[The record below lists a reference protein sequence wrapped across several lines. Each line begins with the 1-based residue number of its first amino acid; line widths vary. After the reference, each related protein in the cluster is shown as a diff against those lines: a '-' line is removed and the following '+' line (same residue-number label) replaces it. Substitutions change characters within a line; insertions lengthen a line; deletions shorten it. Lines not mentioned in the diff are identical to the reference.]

1 MGHLVWDV
9 SPVLFGIG
17 SFSIR
22 WYGALFALAFYIAL
36 QVMNSIAR
44 REKLEPREF
53 DSILIYVILGTVIG
67 ARLGH
72 VFFYEPEVFLQEP
85 VRILKVWEGGLAS
98 HGGTLGVIFA
108 VFFWKRRYY
117 RGSYLSLLDYMAV
130 PSAFVAGM
138 IRLGNLFNSEIL
150 GRPTDVPWAIVFKRV
165 DDLPRHPAMLY
176 EALSYFLLFMLL
188 LRLVKKG
195 KHHGRRDGFLL
206 GVFFTWLFGARFLIE
221 FLKELQVS
229 TEAALPL
236 DLGQLL
242 SIPFFATGLFLL
254 LRARRSEKTPP
265 KR

>member
-98 HGGTLGVIFA
+98 HGGTLGVIF
-108 VFFWKRRYY
+108 
-117 RGSYLSLLDYMAV
+117 
-130 PSAFVAGM
+130 
-138 IRLGNLFNSEIL
+138 
-150 GRPTDVPWAIVFKRV
+150 
-165 DDLPRHPAMLY
+165 
-176 EALSYFLLFMLL
+176 
-188 LRLVKKG
+188 
-195 KHHGRRDGFLL
+195 
-206 GVFFTWLFGARFLIE
+206 
-221 FLKELQVS
+221 
-229 TEAALPL
+229 
-236 DLGQLL
+236 
-242 SIPFFATGLFLL
+242 
-254 LRARRSEKTPP
+254 
-265 KR
+265 